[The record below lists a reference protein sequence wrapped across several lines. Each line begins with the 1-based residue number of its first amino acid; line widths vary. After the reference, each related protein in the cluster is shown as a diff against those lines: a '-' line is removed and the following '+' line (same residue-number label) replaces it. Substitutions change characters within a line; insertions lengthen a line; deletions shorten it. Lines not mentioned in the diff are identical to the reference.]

1 MRASNEALFFV
12 IFKMTIPPKLA
23 EIFTH
28 YLPEKALSYCIML
41 WEQEPFHFQ
50 IAANRKTKLGDFRYR
65 SDRTIQTITINTD
78 LNTYQFLLT
87 YIHEVAHLHA
97 FIKHGKTITP
107 HGKEWKSTFQE
118 LMDPLFNLQ
127 AFPFDLAVPLR
138 NHLKNPKASSSSD
151 LFLVKEMSKYDQQ
164 SENFKDIFLCDLL
177 PGNRFLLSGR
187 EFEKGE
193 SRRTRVICREIK
205 TNKNFLIAQLAK
217 VIPI

>member
-1 MRASNEALFFV
+1 M
-12 IFKMTIPPKLA
+12 KIPTKLA
-23 EIFTH
+23 EIFTL
-28 YLPEKALSYCIML
+28 YLPEKALDYCIML
-41 WEQEPFHFQ
+41 WEQEPFRFQ
-50 IAANRKTKLGDFRYR
+50 ITANRKTKLGDFRYR
-65 SDRTIQTITINTD
+65 SDRTIQTITINAD

-97 FIKHGKTITP
+97 FLKHGRNINP

-127 AFPFDLAVPLR
+127 AFPLDLAVPLR

-151 LFLVKEMSKYDQQ
+151 LFLVKEMSKYDQK
-164 SENFKDIFLCDLL
+164 SENLEEIFLCDLI
-177 PGNRFLLSGR
+177 PGKRFLLSGR

-205 TNKNFLIAQLAK
+205 TGKNFLIAQLAK
-217 VIPI
+217 VNPI